1 MTTDLVIIDSMPSQP
16 LADVLPPDRLSGI
29 IMAWLAEPHSER
41 TRQTYGAMVA
51 DFREHIRATGYDLD
65 APAKKVAYAAQS
77 FAQRPQRGRYP
88 GDPRVGAPVTK
99 STHNLR
105 LAAVSSFYGYAI
117 NHDELPSPNPL
128 DRVKR
133 HKREDYQGAKT
144 LPFADGEISAALAA
158 IPNTA
163 NGLRD
168 RALLLLTL
176 YTGRRLAEVASLTC
190 GDITYTASQMI
201 VEWQHLKG
209 NKTGRNKIASSSPVY
224 VALLAWLRSHY
235 GRGAWPPDALVFM
248 SLSRNSYGH
257 QLTAQ
262 GIEQRAARWLPIG
275 KAGAKGGKFHALRHT
290 FAASMLASG
299 ATIQELSEALGH
311 SSLAV
316 TSNYVHKLTSGE
328 NVYMDA
334 MEDVYAGRARQ
345 RKTSQ

>member
-1 MTTDLVIIDSMPSQP
+1 MDTSLVIIDSMPTQP
-16 LADVLPPDRLSGI
+16 TTGTLPPDRLAG
-29 IMAWLAEPHSER
+29 IMAAWLSEQTSER
-41 TRQTYGAMVA
+41 TRQTYGAMMV
-51 DFREHIRATGYDLD
+51 DFREHITTIGHDLD
-65 APAKKVAYAAQS
+65 APAKLIAYAAQS
-77 FAQRPQRGRYP
+77 FAQRAQRGRYP

-105 LAAVSSFYGYAI
+105 LAAISSFYTYAI

-133 HKREDYQGAKT
+133 HTREDYQGAKP

-190 GDITYTASQMI
+190 ADITYTASQMT
-201 VEWQHLKG
+201 VEWKHLKG
-209 NKTGRNKIASSSPVY
+209 DKTGRNKIASSSPVY
-224 VALLAWLRSHY
+224 GALLAWLKSHY
-235 GRGAWPPDALVFM
+235 GRGAWPPEALVFM

-275 KAGAKGGKFHALRHT
+275 APGQKGGKFHALRHT

-299 ATIQELSEALGH
+299 ATIVELSEALGH

-316 TSNYVHKLTSGE
+316 TSNYVHKLASGD
-328 NVYMDA
+328 NAYMDA